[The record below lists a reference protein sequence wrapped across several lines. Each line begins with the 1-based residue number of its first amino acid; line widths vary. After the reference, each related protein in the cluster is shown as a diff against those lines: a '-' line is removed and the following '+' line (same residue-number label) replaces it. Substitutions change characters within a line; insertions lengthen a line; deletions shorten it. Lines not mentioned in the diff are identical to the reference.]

1 MSAYILGVLSAGDS
15 DQQDLA
21 FSIEPEKNNQTKVFH
36 FQFPQSRKIKTLT
49 RFGVSVQKKKINKHT
64 KAVLYVCVY
73 TYVLYAYI

>member
-36 FQFPQSRKIKTLT
+36 FSPPKKPKNKTKQQNKTLKNQNPLC
-49 RFGVSVQKKKINKHT
+49 SM
-64 KAVLYVCVY
+64 Y
-73 TYVLYAYI
+73 

>member
-36 FQFPQSRKIKTLT
+36 FQFP
-49 RFGVSVQKKKINKHT
+49 
-64 KAVLYVCVY
+64 
-73 TYVLYAYI
+73 